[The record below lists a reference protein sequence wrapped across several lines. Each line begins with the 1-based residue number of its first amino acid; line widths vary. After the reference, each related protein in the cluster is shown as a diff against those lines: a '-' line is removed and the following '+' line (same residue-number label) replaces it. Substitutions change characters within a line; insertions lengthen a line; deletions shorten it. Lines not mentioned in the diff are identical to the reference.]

1 MTARTSPTWPSP
13 QCPARTPKTR
23 ITPDT
28 ALTRKNPLTRMPSI
42 PRTRSL
48 CRSIQTASQTP
59 DPDPVD
65 GRSITIVKFTD
76 TAFAAV
82 GDTIGYGATV
92 TNNGTVDLTNIR
104 LEDVFANASGPITP
118 VEGDGYVWEDGDALI
133 PELAVG
139 ESVTVY
145 FDYTV
150 QADDAGK
157 KSAQCGNR
165 VCAGR
170 KSA

>member
-1 MTARTSPTWPSP
+1 M
-13 QCPARTPKTR
+13 
-23 ITPDT
+23 
-28 ALTRKNPLTRMPSI
+28 
-42 PRTRSL
+42 

-59 DPDPVD
+59 IPTPVD

-104 LEDVFANASGPITP
+104 LEDIFANASGPITP
-118 VEGDGYVWEDGDALI
+118 VEGDGYVWEGGDALI

-157 KSAQCGNR
+157 NLRNVVIASVPGETHLIPMHRIPASTTR
-165 VCAGR
+165 TR
-170 KSA
+170 L